1 MNMHLHD
8 GIKRWVGPGLFALLA
23 SLSGSGMV
31 LADQAM
37 IDDALAA
44 ATPNLAE
51 GAKVVDW
58 EGNVLKEGANG
69 YTCLPTPPSLADTS
83 PMCLDAAWMRWG
95 QAWQNQEPITVD
107 SLGIA
112 YMLAG
117 DAGASNV
124 DPYAEGPT
132 DDNEW
137 IEEGPHLMVIA
148 PAALLDGYPTD
159 PDSGGPYLMW
169 KGTDYQHLMIPV
181 EARD

>member
-1 MNMHLHD
+1 MKNLTD
-8 GIKRWVGPGLFALLA
+8 GMTRLAGPGLVALLA
-23 SLSGSGMV
+23 CLAGSGVAM
-31 LADQAM
+31 ADQAK

-44 ATPNLAE
+44 ASPGLEE
-51 GAKVVDW
+51 GAQVVDW
-58 EGNVLKEGANG
+58 EGNVLKEGSNG
-69 YTCLPTPPSLADTS
+69 YTCLPTPPSLTGTA
-83 PMCLDAAWMRWG
+83 PMCLDKAWQAWG
-95 QAWQNQEPITVD
+95 QAWQNKEPITVE

-137 IEEGPHLMVIA
+137 TEEGPHLMVIA
-148 PAALLDGYPTD
+148 PPALLEGYPTD
-159 PDSGGPYLMW
+159 PDNGGPYLMW

-181 EARD
+181 GASD